1 MNALIPSACCVTF
14 ISCEEPENEAF
25 HRLGG
30 GGWGRHDT
38 IETREPSKVDLQ
50 EFLMSRRYKSTMEDY
65 VTPGVV
71 ELWAEVQDWA
81 LA

>member
-1 MNALIPSACCVTF
+1 MPVASRLYPVKNQRMRHF
-14 ISCEEPENEAF
+14 IGSGVGA
-25 HRLGG
+25 
-30 GGWGRHDT
+30 HDT